1 MAAEALVCRNLSGQR
16 LSRLTLQEANKR
28 IALHL
33 KEFTVTAARQR
44 VPLVLPNA
52 DDVHYACV

>member
-16 LSRLTLQEANKR
+16 LSRLTLQEANER

-33 KEFTVTAARQR
+33 KEFTVTAARQH
-44 VPLVLPNA
+44 VLLVLPNA
-52 DDVHYACV
+52 GDVHYACV